1 MKAPTPRAI
10 AIDGPVASGKTVVGK
25 AVAGRLGYRFLDT
38 GTMYRAV
45 TWTAIRRGVDFAD
58 FKALASLADSVAMR
72 LEAGDRLTVDGEDVT
87 DHLRDHDVERAV
99 SSVVSAVPGVR
110 TALVSQQRAVAD
122 RGPIVM
128 VGRDIGTTVLP
139 DAPVKIFLQAS
150 AEVRARR
157 RYDQIHEE
165 GGSIRYDRVVS
176 DLAHRDKIDSERA
189 VSPLRPAPDAIVIDT
204 DDMTVEQVIERLQYI
219 VESA

>member
-1 MKAPTPRAI
+1 M
-10 AIDGPVASGKTVVGK
+10 
-25 AVAGRLGYRFLDT
+25 
-38 GTMYRAV
+38 
-45 TWTAIRRGVDFAD
+45 
-58 FKALASLADSVAMR
+58 
-72 LEAGDRLTVDGEDVT
+72 
-87 DHLRDHDVERAV
+87 
-99 SSVVSAVPGVR
+99 
-110 TALVSQQRAVAD
+110 SQQRAVAD

-157 RYDQIHEE
+157 RYDQIREG